1 MGYLDNIILGFQ
13 VILTPTNFLFCFIG
27 VTLGTLVGVLPGI
40 GPVGCIAILFPAT
53 FKMEA
58 TTGIIMMA
66 GIWYGAMYGGSTT
79 SILVNIPGEAA
90 SVITCLDGYQMAR
103 QGRAGPALGIAA
115 MGSFIAGTLSV
126 IGLMFVAIP
135 LATLALRFGPPEYFA
150 VICAAIAIVTY
161 LARGSTVKALMM
173 AGAGI
178 IFANAGLDMIT
189 GLPRFTFGFEELTD
203 GVKLASVAMGLFG
216 ISEVFIN
223 LEKTLKTDIYKTKYN
238 NLWPSLK
245 DWADSIWA
253 ILRGTV
259 IGFSLG
265 SLPGVGPIT
274 SSFVSYAVEKKVSKH
289 PEKFGKGAIEGVAG
303 PESANNAA
311 TGGNL
316 ISLLA
321 LGIPSNALLAMLYS
335 SLIVHG
341 IQPGP
346 LFIKANPDIFWG
358 LIASMYLG
366 NVLLV
371 VLNLPLIAIWV
382 KVLKIPYH
390 ILFPL
395 ILLFCIVGI
404 YSLDNSTFDLYMML
418 IFGVLGYLM
427 RKFGYE
433 AAPLVLTFVLAP
445 QLESHLRR
453 SLTIADGS
461 FSIFYARPVA
471 AVVLSFA
478 ILLLLS
484 NFVPFFKKGRKK
496 HEEFADEE
504 DD

>member
-1 MGYLDNIILGFQ
+1 MGFLDNIILGFQ
-13 VILTPTNFLFCFIG
+13 VCLSPTNFLFCLIG

-40 GPVGCIAILFPAT
+40 GPMGCIAILFPAT

-90 SVITCLDGYQMAR
+90 SVVTCLDGYQMAR

-126 IGLMFVAIP
+126 VGLMCVAQP
-135 LATLALRFGPPEYFA
+135 LATLALRFGPPEYLA
-150 VICAAIAIVTY
+150 VMCAGVVIVTY
-161 LARGSTVKALMM
+161 LARGSTLKALMM
-173 AGAGI
+173 AAVGI
-178 IFANAGLDMIT
+178 ILANTGLDLIT

-203 GVKLASVAMGLFG
+203 GIKLASIVMGLFG

-223 LEKTLKTDIYKTKYN
+223 LETAFKTDIYKTKYS
-238 NLWPSLK
+238 NLWPSLR

-253 ILRGTV
+253 ILRGTA
-259 IGFSLG
+259 IGFGLG

-289 PEKFGKGAIEGVAG
+289 PERFGKGAIEGVAG

-316 ISLLA
+316 ISLIA
-321 LGIPSNALLAMLYS
+321 LGIPSNALLALLYS

-341 IQPGP
+341 IQPSP
-346 LFIKANPDIFWG
+346 LFIKGHPDIFWG

-395 ILLFCIVGI
+395 ILLFCIIGV
-404 YSLDNSTFDLYMML
+404 YSLDSSTFDLHIML

-433 AAPLVLTFVLAP
+433 AAPLVLTFVLTP
-445 QLESHLRR
+445 QLEAHLRR
-453 SLTIADGS
+453 SLTISDGS
-461 FSIFYARPVA
+461 FAIFFTRPIA
-471 AVVLSFA
+471 AGVLSFA
-478 ILLLLS
+478 LFLLLS
-484 NFVPFFKKGRKK
+484 NFSPYLRKGRKK
-496 HEEFADEE
+496 HQAFADEE
-504 DD
+504 DG